1 MLLRQFPDERQ
12 YKLYV
17 IQLERPLGRFF
28 DGREDRQ
35 VLPLFNIFQKHF
47 YFNVNCYV
55 LTQDKRVCCIVV
67 LKKTMI
73 RDGQAIKSNS
83 YR

>member
-1 MLLRQFPDERQ
+1 MGANIML
-12 YKLYV
+12 YI
-17 IQLERPLGRFF
+17 IQLERSLGRFY

-35 VLPLFNIFQKHF
+35 VLPLFNICQKHF
-47 YFNVNCYV
+47 YFNVL
-55 LTQDKRVCCIVV
+55 LTQERRVCCIVV
-67 LKKTMI
+67 LKKIMI